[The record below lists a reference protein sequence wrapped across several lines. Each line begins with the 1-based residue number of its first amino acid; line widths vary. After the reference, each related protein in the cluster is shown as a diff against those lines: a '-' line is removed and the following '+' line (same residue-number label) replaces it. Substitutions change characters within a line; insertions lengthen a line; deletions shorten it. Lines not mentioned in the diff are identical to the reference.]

1 MLSQLQDS
9 DQIINNLRSIRHQ
22 LQSLFQPQI
31 RTLDEYCLFLNNCQQ
46 IQSLL
51 ETLKVNEF
59 DLVLDE
65 NDSMNSTNYCDQLTE
80 IIDYVS
86 KGLLANQNQFA
97 NTLLSDLPRLDE
109 IIFGDVPQTEL
120 CIKQRYREWA
130 RLFHSDKHQSNP
142 MFDELM
148 KNIHSIRDRYLSK
161 FHALRVSSDIVK
173 VELEAGHRDAEASIV
188 FKNRFKSG
196 GDAELTVEKLRKLI
210 AFEALIAFQH
220 YRAALKYLGR
230 TNQEE
235 NIMMRIQ
242 ILEWMAMMMRQS
254 GNHDTEAQLYLVAAI
269 YIITLSNMTDQS
281 YKKLRSLQSTL
292 EKYQGIKKSTAS
304 EVRVAVTTSTSR
316 ELVLCTNSQ
325 SSPREIRDESQMFI
339 REAIPRKCVVRSTQP
354 KELNTDSK
362 QLEESIF
369 QTSANKYQRIRS
381 VIAKVLPPAGVDL
394 LAAGWSWVMNAFVFG
409 QRENKSPIRDLS
421 ADYAI
426 RRSLNA
432 LFKEAINFYNN
443 EQYAQFIQQLS
454 KTYYRDRQLM
464 DTKFVLIKL

>member
-1 MLSQLQDS
+1 MTTLDELNNCIAQAFDALLTNLAKGQSDSRAIENQFHGLFQQITDVEEISYPHFVKHRHLYHMIRVKYYQKIKDQDKIEKEERLAVKYASLSTQYCTTETPVSTNSALDDETFDTSEWSWETVCNLVTSLSQLQDS

-210 AFEALIAFQH
+210 AFEALIHRF
-220 YRAALKYLGR
+220 
-230 TNQEE
+230 
-235 NIMMRIQ
+235 
-242 ILEWMAMMMRQS
+242 S
-254 GNHDTEAQLYLVAAI
+254 
-269 YIITLSNMTDQS
+269 TLSS
-281 YKKLRSLQSTL
+281 GSEISRS
-292 EKYQGIKKSTAS
+292 
-304 EVRVAVTTSTSR
+304 
-316 ELVLCTNSQ
+316 
-325 SSPREIRDESQMFI
+325 
-339 REAIPRKCVVRSTQP
+339 
-354 KELNTDSK
+354 
-362 QLEESIF
+362 
-369 QTSANKYQRIRS
+369 
-381 VIAKVLPPAGVDL
+381 
-394 LAAGWSWVMNAFVFG
+394 
-409 QRENKSPIRDLS
+409 NKS
-421 ADYAI
+421 
-426 RRSLNA
+426 RRKYHDAHSN
-432 LFKEAINFYNN
+432 
-443 EQYAQFIQQLS
+443 S
-454 KTYYRDRQLM
+454 RM
-464 DTKFVLIKL
+464 DGYDDASIGKS